1 VLLTLGGAV
10 KLAGGTKAP
19 RVGERGLSENEMG
32 AVEHPVCW
40 PLHVTLINRHCQYHW
55 RTPPINVHLVLPSS
69 FPLTPD
75 TAFAATEDVIDRN
88 SPASEWADE
97 VSTSTRDGLPQA
109 AATGASRVLEHGRTS
124 VQSLSVA
131 SLVARAGEGDGR
143 AWEELVARFGGMIA
157 ATGRRYRLVPA
168 DIAELQQTTWL
179 RLVMNLH
186 KIEQPER
193 VGGWLATTARRE
205 SLQLLRRA
213 SKYHGGADEMLANM
227 PDAHSPEPDARPI
240 AEERDAVLRAA
251 WGRLKPRCQEL
262 LNLLVTDDPMGYKD
276 LSQLLNMPIGSIGP
290 TRARCLEHL
299 RRLIAEEDMTAI

>member
-1 VLLTLGGAV
+1 
-10 KLAGGTKAP
+10 
-19 RVGERGLSENEMG
+19 M
-32 AVEHPVCW
+32 CW
-40 PLHVTLINRHCQYHW
+40 PPHVTFIKVPWEYRSK
-55 RTPPINVHLVLPSS
+55 TPPNSVYLVLPTSL
-69 FPLTPD
+69 PLTSD
-75 TAFAATEDVIDRN
+75 TAFAATEDIIGLN
-88 SPASEWADE
+88 CPAGEPTYE
-97 VSTSTRDGLPQA
+97 VSNSGQDGLPQA
-109 AATGASRVLEHGRTS
+109 ATKEEGGVSALVHRQTS

-179 RLVMNLH
+179 RLVANLH

-213 SKYHGGADEMLANM
+213 SKYHGGADQMLANM
-227 PDAHSPEPDARPI
+227 PDAHLPEPDARPI
-240 AEERDAVLRAA
+240 ADERDAVLRAA

-262 LNLLVTDDPMGYKD
+262 LTLLVTDDPMGYKD
-276 LSQLLNMPIGSIGP
+276 LSQFLNMPVGSIGP

-299 RRLIAEEDMTAI
+299 RRLMAEEDMTAI